1 MVAIFSKKC
10 AHTSRKYLT
19 EQGIGV
25 ALLCFYFRIL
35 PSKIVNHEVFLPIE
49 EFPVANFCKSRA
61 LIPRKYMVEQGIRI
75 LN

>member
-1 MVAIFSKKC
+1 MVIFSKKC
-10 AHTSRKYLT
+10 AQASRKYLT

-35 PSKIVNHEVFLPIE
+35 PSKIVNHEVLLPIE

-61 LIPRKYMVEQGIRI
+61 LIPRKYMVEQGIRV

>member
-1 MVAIFSKKC
+1 MAIFSKKC
-10 AHTSRKYLT
+10 AQTSRKCLT
-19 EQGIGV
+19 EQGIGF
-25 ALLCFYFRIL
+25 ALLCFYFRSL

>member
-1 MVAIFSKKC
+1 MAIFSKKC

-35 PSKIVNHEVFLPIE
+35 PSKIVNREVFLSIE

-61 LIPRKYMVEQGIRI
+61 LISRKYMVEQVIKV